1 MIEKYRKK
9 PVMIEALQWDGMN
22 YDEISKF
29 VGSNILHN
37 SKKETIEIH
46 TLEGNMTA
54 SKGDYIIRGV
64 DGEFYP
70 CKPDVFKKTYEK
82 ATSEP
87 SSGSELTEEQKAAVA
102 NLFNILFDALFSSF
116 AAKESLRQMFAQN
129 KNDKIVLLRDAL
141 DDDLS
146 VLGMRVLLDE
156 KEGK

>member
-102 NLFNILFDALFSSF
+102 NLLGILLNALPPEFI
-116 AAKESLRQMFAQN
+116 AKGSRQMFAQN
-129 KNDKIVLLRDAL
+129 RDGDIVSLRDAI

-146 VLGMRVLLDE
+146 VLGMTITWNK